1 MVILNMYNDD
11 VQLQADVNDIQLAP
25 EVVRNIR
32 EQLYTEPGGKLN
44 RFRYMI
50 WWRNNLKYQR
60 DNNTIIIPYERYN
73 KVTGSTYIVQVK
85 FVLSKIYEPNPD
97 KAAEEQKKKEREEKE
112 KQEALNKQQEEVIE
126 VEEDKI
132 QVMED
137 NPFEDTVTID
147 Q

>member
-44 RFRYMI
+44 RFRYML

-60 DNNTIIIPYERYN
+60 DNDTIIIPYERYN

-85 FVLSKIYEPNPD
+85 FVLSKIYEPNLD
-97 KAAEEQKKKEREEKE
+97 KAIEEQKKKEREEKE
-112 KQEALNKQQEEVIE
+112 KQEALNKQEEVIE
-126 VEEDKI
+126 VKEDKI
-132 QVMED
+132 QVMKD

>member
-44 RFRYMI
+44 RFRYML

-60 DNNTIIIPYERYN
+60 DSDTIIIPYERYN

-97 KAAEEQKKKEREEKE
+97 KAAEEQKKKE
-112 KQEALNKQQEEVIE
+112 KQEVLNKQQEEQKEEVIE
-126 VEEDKI
+126 VKEDKI
-132 QVMED
+132 QVMKD

>member
-60 DNNTIIIPYERYN
+60 DNDTIIIPYERYN

-112 KQEALNKQQEEVIE
+112 KQEALNKQEEVIE

>member
-1 MVILNMYNDD
+1 MYSDD
-11 VQLQADVNDIQLAP
+11 IQLQADVNDIQLAP

-44 RFRYMI
+44 RFRYML

-60 DNNTIIIPYERYN
+60 DNDTIIIPYERYN

-85 FVLSKIYEPNPD
+85 FVLSKIYDPNPD

-112 KQEALNKQQEEVIE
+112 KQELLNKQEEVIE

>member
-44 RFRYMI
+44 RFRYML

-60 DNNTIIIPYERYN
+60 DSNTIIIPYERYN

-85 FVLSKIYEPNPD
+85 FILSKIYEPNPD

-112 KQEALNKQQEEVIE
+112 KQEALNKQEEVIE

-137 NPFEDTVTID
+137 NPFEDTITID

>member
-60 DNNTIIIPYERYN
+60 DNDTIIIPYERYN

-85 FVLSKIYEPNPD
+85 FILSKIYEPNPD

-112 KQEALNKQQEEVIE
+112 KQKVIE

>member
-44 RFRYMI
+44 RFRYML

-60 DNNTIIIPYERYN
+60 DNDTIIIPYERYN

-85 FVLSKIYEPNPD
+85 FVLSKIYDPNPD
-97 KAAEEQKKKEREEKE
+97 KAAEEKKKKEREEKE
-112 KQEALNKQQEEVIE
+112 KQEVLNKQEEVIE

-137 NPFEDTVTID
+137 NPFEDTITID

>member
-60 DNNTIIIPYERYN
+60 DNDTIIIPYERYN

-112 KQEALNKQQEEVIE
+112 KQKVIE

>member
-60 DNNTIIIPYERYN
+60 DNDTIIIPYERYN

-112 KQEALNKQQEEVIE
+112 KQKVIE

-132 QVMED
+132 QVMEN

>member
-44 RFRYMI
+44 RFRYML

-60 DNNTIIIPYERYN
+60 DSDTIIIPYERYN

-112 KQEALNKQQEEVIE
+112 KQEALNKQEEVIE

>member
-44 RFRYMI
+44 RFRYML

-60 DNNTIIIPYERYN
+60 DSNTIIIPYERYN

-112 KQEALNKQQEEVIE
+112 KQEALNKQEEVIE

-132 QVMED
+132 QVIED
-137 NPFEDTVTID
+137 NPFEDAVTID

>member
-1 MVILNMYNDD
+1 M
-11 VQLQADVNDIQLAP
+11 
-25 EVVRNIR
+25 
-32 EQLYTEPGGKLN
+32 YTEPGGKLN
-44 RFRYMI
+44 RFHYMI

-60 DNNTIIIPYERYN
+60 DNDTIIIPYERYN

-112 KQEALNKQQEEVIE
+112 GVIE

>member
-44 RFRYMI
+44 RFRYML

-60 DNNTIIIPYERYN
+60 DNDTIIIPYERYN

-112 KQEALNKQQEEVIE
+112 KQEALNKQEEVIE

>member
-44 RFRYMI
+44 RFRYML

-60 DNNTIIIPYERYN
+60 DSDTIIIPYERYN

-85 FVLSKIYEPNPD
+85 FILSKIYEPNPD
-97 KAAEEQKKKEREEKE
+97 KVAEEQKKKE
-112 KQEALNKQQEEVIE
+112 KQEVLKQQEEVIE

>member
-60 DNNTIIIPYERYN
+60 DSDTIIIPYERYN

-85 FVLSKIYEPNPD
+85 FILSKIYEPNPD
-97 KAAEEQKKKEREEKE
+97 KVAEEQKKKEKQEVLNKRQEEQKE
-112 KQEALNKQQEEVIE
+112 KVIE

-132 QVMED
+132 QIMED

>member
-60 DNNTIIIPYERYN
+60 DNDTIIIPYERYN

-97 KAAEEQKKKEREEKE
+97 KAAEEQKKKEREEK
-112 KQEALNKQQEEVIE
+112 QEALNKQQEKVIE

-137 NPFEDTVTID
+137 NPFEDTITID

>member
-44 RFRYMI
+44 RFRYML

-60 DNNTIIIPYERYN
+60 DNDTIIIPYERYN

-85 FVLSKIYEPNPD
+85 FVLSKIYDPNPD

-112 KQEALNKQQEEVIE
+112 KQELLNKQEEVIE